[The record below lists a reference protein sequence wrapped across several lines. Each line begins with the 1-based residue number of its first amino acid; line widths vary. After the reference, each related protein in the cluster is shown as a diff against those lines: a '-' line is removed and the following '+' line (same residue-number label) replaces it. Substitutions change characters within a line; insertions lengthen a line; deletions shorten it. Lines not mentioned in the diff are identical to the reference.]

1 MPLYFLKGVYLCVYH
16 ISHRKFF
23 FLVVGQTLSL
33 EILSVTLL
41 ENNVSK
47 KRDILLLQHWD
58 KQNTGIKRTR
68 ML

>member
-16 ISHRKFF
+16 TSQEVF

-41 ENNVSK
+41 ENNVLK